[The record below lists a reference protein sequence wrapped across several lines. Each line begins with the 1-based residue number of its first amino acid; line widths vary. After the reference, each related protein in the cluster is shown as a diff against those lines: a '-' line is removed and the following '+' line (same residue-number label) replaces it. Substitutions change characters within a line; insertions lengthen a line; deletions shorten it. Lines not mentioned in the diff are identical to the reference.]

1 MDSASSN
8 SQSDGSQAV
17 ISAEQE
23 VFELGVHNNLEVPE
37 PGKKKKVRSSSLSRF
52 FLKGKQRRFEY
63 APVIQGE
70 INITKPTHFM
80 SAFLKL
86 ILLVLQNYPWN
97 ITLLFRFLMKSEGH
111 LMHMHKSSIS
121 MWIHSTLF
129 EHHIQSCGFAFFT
142 FIN

>member
-17 ISAEQE
+17 IPAEQE

-70 INITKPTHFM
+70 INIAKPTHFM
-80 SAFLKL
+80 SASLQLIFISPSKL
-86 ILLVLQNYPWN
+86 PLV
-97 ITLLFRFLMKSEGH
+97 
-111 LMHMHKSSIS
+111 IS
-121 MWIHSTLF
+121 HF
-129 EHHIQSCGFAFFT
+129 CSCF
-142 FIN
+142 